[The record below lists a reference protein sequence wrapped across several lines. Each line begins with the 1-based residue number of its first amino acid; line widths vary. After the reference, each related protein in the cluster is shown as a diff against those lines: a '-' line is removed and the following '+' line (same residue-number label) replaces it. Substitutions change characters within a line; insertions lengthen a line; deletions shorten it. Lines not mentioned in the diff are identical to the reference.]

1 MKLSNLVKFS
11 SLPIISSL
19 SNLRAKLTDLRSS
32 TRRGLVVLTLAGAA
46 LALAPGASAQRFTLG
61 VQFGGPRY
69 VAPAYGYGYG
79 AGYGYAPGYGSGY
92 GSGYSSGYGSGYGY
106 DRQRYDAW
114 RARQEW
120 ERHEEWRFHHQ
131 PYPYGN
137 APRPYGYRP
146 Y

>member
-1 MKLSNLVKFS
+1 MKLSNFTKLS
-11 SLPIISSL
+11 TIPTR
-19 SNLRAKLTDLRSS
+19 SNLRAKLAGMKSG
-32 TRRGLVVLTLAGAA
+32 TRRGLAALTLAGAA
-46 LALAPGASAQRFTLG
+46 LALTPQASAQRFALG

-69 VAPAYGYGYG
+69 VAPAPAYGYG
-79 AGYGYAPGYGSGY
+79 AGYGSGY
-92 GSGYSSGYGSGYGY
+92 GYGY

-114 RARQEW
+114 RAHQAW

-131 PYPYGN
+131 PYPFYN